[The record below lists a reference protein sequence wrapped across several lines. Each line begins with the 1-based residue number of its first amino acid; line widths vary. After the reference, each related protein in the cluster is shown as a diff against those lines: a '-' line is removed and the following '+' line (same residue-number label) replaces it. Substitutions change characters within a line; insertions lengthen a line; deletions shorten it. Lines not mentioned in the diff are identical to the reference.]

1 MAVRPG
7 GKPDGDREMK
17 MKITK
22 SQLVK
27 IIKEEIDSIS
37 EEKWEA
43 TGNRY
48 SRAGIPGS
56 KAGHNRAKVP
66 GSKAGHNRAS
76 IPGHSGKPSD
86 IERLRKKLAALRS
99 GGVEEAYGPSDSDYG
114 YYPSSHPLAGLPYLE
129 TTPEE
134 AYEFYAITLKKIANA
149 MGEDMTFEDALAA
162 IEASRESGKGLDVPS
177 LEENMGDYYDPR
189 QPGGHHDQPKT
200 TNKQLARQ
208 CKEGDQKACEM
219 LEKRLGKK

>member
-86 IERLRKKLAALRS
+86 IARLRKKLAALKGEDS
-99 GGVEEAYGPSDSDYG
+99 MEEAYGPSVEDYPM
-114 YYPSSHPLAGLPYLE
+114 YPQGHDNEGLPFLK
-129 TTPEE
+129 TAPEE
-134 AYEFYAITLKKIANA
+134 AYEFYAITLKKIAKA
-149 MGEDMTFEDALAA
+149 LGTDATIADALAM
-162 IEASRESGKGLDVPS
+162 IEAGRESGEGSDIPN
-177 LEENMGDYYDPR
+177 LEE
-189 QPGGHHDQPKT
+189 
-200 TNKQLARQ
+200 
-208 CKEGDQKACEM
+208 
-219 LEKRLGKK
+219 GK

>member
-1 MAVRPG
+1 
-7 GKPDGDREMK
+7 

-48 SRAGIPGS
+48 SRAG
-56 KAGHNRAKVP
+56 VP
-66 GSKAGHNRAS
+66 GSNAGHNRAS
-76 IPGHSGKPSD
+76 TPGHSGKPSD
-86 IERLRKKLAALRS
+86 IERLRKKLAALK
-99 GGVEEAYGPSDSDYG
+99 GGDMEEAYGPSDSDYG

-162 IEASRESGKGLDVPS
+162 VQDSRKSGKGLDVPN
-177 LEENMGDYYDPR
+177 LEEGN
-189 QPGGHHDQPKT
+189 
-200 TNKQLARQ
+200 
-208 CKEGDQKACEM
+208 
-219 LEKRLGKK
+219 